1 MSSGLGLPSDF
12 YPKRSK
18 AMKTFALSV
27 VITSALCGK
36 RWPGARR
43 DIRLSQR
50 SLSSGSG
57 AAAKKVQQLLNG
69 RSLASVASW
78 ADDVR
83 PERPETYNWHF
94 AISPQS
100 EKYSEARDCKP
111 TRRRAIC
118 IVKELVRLNDLR
130 CTTGDAQAEALKFA
144 VHFLVNIHQPLHTVD
159 DMAGGNEL
167 QLEIFMRGMTT
178 ARTRTHASPCA
189 CQRISIAPGTVA
201 SSTKRLGIGAPTLRA
216 WRVAG

>member
-1 MSSGLGLPSDF
+1 
-12 YPKRSK
+12 
-18 AMKTFALSV
+18 MKTFALSV
-27 VITSALCGK
+27 VITSACAGK

-43 DIRLSQR
+43 DTRSSQR
-50 SLSSGSG
+50 SLSSGSRSP
-57 AAAKKVQQLLNG
+57 AAKKVQQLLKG

-94 AISPQS
+94 ADIPLQS

-111 TRRRAIC
+111 NAQKGDC
-118 IVKELVRLNDLR
+118 IVKELVRLKNDLR

-144 VHFLVNIHQPLHTVD
+144 VHFLGDIHQPLHTVD

-167 QLEIFMRGMTT
+167 QLEIFMRG
-178 ARTRTHASPCA
+178 
-189 CQRISIAPGTVA
+189 
-201 SSTKRLGIGAPTLRA
+201 
-216 WRVAG
+216 